1 MTTEKQ
7 ISAYILILPISLIV
21 TYSQLIVKWRAN
33 AIADFAAVSFPRQLL
48 KFLTD
53 PVMLSAYGAAL
64 FASFAWLYVVT
75 KLPLTVAF
83 PAYIGLTFAL
93 VLIGG
98 GVFLGENLTPLKIIA
113 VLLIMAGIILGVYAD
128 A

>member
-1 MTTEKQ
+1 MQGKQ
-7 ISAYILILPISLIV
+7 IGTYLMILPIALIV
-21 TYSQLIVKWRAN
+21 TYSQLIVKWRTNSAVPR
-33 AIADFAAVSFPRQLL
+33 AAASFTQQLW

-53 PVMLSAYGAAL
+53 PVILSAYAAAL
-64 FASFAWLYVVT
+64 LASFAWLYVVT

-98 GVFLGENLTPLKIIA
+98 WFFLGEQLTPLKIAA
-113 VLLIMAGIILGVYAD
+113 VMLIMSGIVLGVYAD